1 MMRLRLLN
9 NIRRLF
15 RKRGRFDEK
24 SLSASVSQ
32 PRFYATSNEYRNFA
46 WLRNYERIYLTDGV
60 VFSCINSLARYVAST
75 DWDISY
81 SDPDVKQIVQDF
93 IDNTMFDRKMLTM
106 VRHVLIYGDA
116 FIEKVMNAKGELAD
130 LVLCDPKTIEIGV
143 NEYGEPEMY
152 VQRVGNKEIIFE
164 PEEEMIQ
171 LNFYDIPGSPY
182 GASVVGVNYDIIVKK
197 IKVDEAIAAAILHHG
212 FPKFHVSVGSASED
226 IIPSKEVI
234 DDIASKFKDINSKS
248 EFVTPDLIQIK
259 NIDAKGIEHI
269 EDYTSYFLNLL
280 TAGFSVPEEQ
290 LGLGKGS
297 TEASGK
303 VRQALFERT
312 VRTMQS
318 QLETFVS
325 RKIFDVIT
333 SPYGGS
339 AQLQFRDISPIDEAM
354 IIKWVEPLLK
364 TDEGTFAILARN
376 EIRRLFNLP
385 VTEDE

>member
-46 WLRNYERIYLTDGV
+46 RLRNYERIYLTDGV

-164 PEEEMIQ
+164 PEEEMI
-171 LNFYDIPGSPY
+171 L
-182 GASVVGVNYDIIVKK
+182 
-197 IKVDEAIAAAILHHG
+197 
-212 FPKFHVSVGSASED
+212 
-226 IIPSKEVI
+226 
-234 DDIASKFKDINSKS
+234 
-248 EFVTPDLIQIK
+248 LI
-259 NIDAKGIEHI
+259 H
-269 EDYTSYFLNLL
+269 
-280 TAGFSVPEEQ
+280 
-290 LGLGKGS
+290 
-297 TEASGK
+297 
-303 VRQALFERT
+303 
-312 VRTMQS
+312 
-318 QLETFVS
+318 ET
-325 RKIFDVIT
+325 
-333 SPYGGS
+333 
-339 AQLQFRDISPIDEAM
+339 
-354 IIKWVEPLLK
+354 
-364 TDEGTFAILARN
+364 
-376 EIRRLFNLP
+376 
-385 VTEDE
+385 